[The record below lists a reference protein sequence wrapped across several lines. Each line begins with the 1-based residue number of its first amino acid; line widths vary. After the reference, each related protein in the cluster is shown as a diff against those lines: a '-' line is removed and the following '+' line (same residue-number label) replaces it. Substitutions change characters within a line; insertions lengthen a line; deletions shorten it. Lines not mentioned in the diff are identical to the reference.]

1 MTEAQKLIIKY
12 FHIVCRLSDLDSPIT
27 YDKMLQW
34 ASESTFYKSM
44 FQTAIQCAISETEA
58 ILSELHYRELKSF
71 FHFNI
76 LTELKQMQ

>member
-1 MTEAQKLIIKY
+1 MTESQKLVLKY
-12 FHIVCRLSDLDSPIT
+12 FHIVCRLSDKDSPIT

-58 ILSELHYRELKSF
+58 VIKVLE
-71 FHFNI
+71 NI
-76 LTELKQMQ
+76 N